1 MKLKFGSKSQEFA
14 IDGTVT
20 GTKVTLTNDEGA
32 FYPVMLPVNKVRL
45 SNTELEELAL
55 EVIYQENFPN
65 RAENEKFNTIGKKI
79 SEIDDAIERA
89 NGQYTKM
96 EQMMQNITTTMN
108 ALLDGGE
115 DEKTTTSV
123 E

>member
-1 MKLKFGSKSQEFA
+1 MKLQFMSKSLDYLNGEPYKTRVVL
-14 IDGTVT
+14 G
-20 GTKVTLTNDEGA
+20 NNEGA
-32 FYPVMLPVNKVRL
+32 IYPIFFKTGHIDK
-45 SNTELEELAL
+45 SAEELIALAL
-55 EVIYQENFPN
+55 EQIYQENYPN
-65 RAENEKFNTIGKKI
+65 RAENEKFNMIGKKI

-123 E
+123 K